1 MLLNPIISNKQNRYS
16 KRFQESMMDLF
27 GVTYVLP
34 ESFSYRAIEVSP
46 EHVARPDLVSKILYD
61 TTIYGDLICRLNGI
75 SNPFEL
81 NEGDVLIVPEYQDL
95 EKFLAYAD
103 AEENIEDTDKDIRE
117 SKPSYKKPKEKRAP
131 NEAIIGDARF
141 KIDKTNRVI
150 IY

>member
-1 MLLNPIISNKQNRYS
+1 MLINPIISNKQNRYS

>member
-27 GVTYVLP
+27 GVTYILP

-46 EHVARPDLVSKILYD
+46 EHAARPDLVSKAIYG
-61 TTIYGDLICRLNGI
+61 TTIYGDLICRLNSI

-81 NEGDVLIVPEYQDL
+81 NEGEVLIIPEYQDL
-95 EKFLAYAD
+95 DKFLTYAEPED
-103 AEENIEDTDKDIRE
+103 NIEDSDEDIRDN
-117 SKPSYKKPKEKRAP
+117 KPTYKKPKEKRSP

>member
-103 AEENIEDTDKDIRE
+103 AEENIQYTVVGNISTEHIEGTVCDN
-117 SKPSYKKPKEKRAP
+117 PSQL
-131 NEAIIGDARF
+131 
-141 KIDKTNRVI
+141 
-150 IY
+150 

>member
-103 AEENIEDTDKDIRE
+103 AEENIEDPDKDIRE
-117 SKPSYKKPKEKRAP
+117 SKPSSKKPKEKRAP

>member
-46 EHVARPDLVSKILYD
+46 EHIARPDLVSKILYD